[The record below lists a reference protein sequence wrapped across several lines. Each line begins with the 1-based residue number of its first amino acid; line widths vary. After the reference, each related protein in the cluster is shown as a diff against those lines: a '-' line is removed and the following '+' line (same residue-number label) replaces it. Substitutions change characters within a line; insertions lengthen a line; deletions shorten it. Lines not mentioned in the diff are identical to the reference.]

1 MKRVILIFTVL
12 LNVIPF
18 SAFAEEYSLN
28 DLYRIALERS
38 ETIKIAE
45 EDLYISQREKDRAV
59 AVLFPKLSA
68 FGSYREY
75 SKEKTDGSFVIQPDN
90 STSWGLSLNQ
100 TLSVSGKELTAYKI
114 AKESIT
120 GSRIDLD
127 SVKEGYLL
135 NVASSYFNVLR
146 AKEAVDIA
154 KANEERL
161 IKYRNA
167 AQTRLKVGEIT
178 KTVLLRAEAELSG
191 AQSDSIKT
199 ENALTLARTVLAR
212 TVGIS
217 NDYELKEYDTAG
229 NGESPLANC
238 QRQDIECFKQTALA
252 ERSEIKSTELQKK
265 IAADQIKY
273 TKGSYWPDVSVEGVY
288 VRNEDHPSTAFI
300 NNESMYGGI
309 KLNFPFFEGG
319 LRRAEV
325 RESEAR
331 FRQADLR
338 LKDLYK
344 TISVEVENAYLNMIT
359 VSGILEKLQAEVA
372 YAADNY
378 NAVSKQF
385 EFGLANSLD
394 VMDANTLLVTSERQL
409 SNAKYDYQF
418 AILQLKRAT
427 GTLLKTVISNQAP
440 VVSSQAS
447 VVRNQ

>member
-1 MKRVILIFTVL
+1 MKRVILILTVF

-18 SAFAEEYSLN
+18 SAFAEEYSLD

-75 SKEKTDGSFVIQPDN
+75 SMEKTEGSLVIQPDN

-120 GSRIDLD
+120 GSMIDLD

-135 NVASSYFNVLR
+135 NVASSYFIVLR

-191 AQSDSIKT
+191 AQSDLIKA
-199 ENALTLARTVLAR
+199 ENALTLAKTVLAR

-217 NDYELKEYDTAG
+217 TDYELKESDTLA
-229 NGESPLANC
+229 NGDSPLDNC
-238 QRQDIECFKQTALA
+238 QRQDIECFKQTAFA
-252 ERSEIKSTELQKK
+252 ERSEIKSSELQKK

-273 TKGSYWPDVSVEGVY
+273 TKGSYWPDVSIEGVY
-288 VRNEDHPSTAFI
+288 VRNEDHPTAAFT
-300 NNESMYGGI
+300 NSESIYGGI

-331 FRQADLR
+331 FRQVDLR

-344 TISVEVENAYLNMIT
+344 TINVEVEKAYLNMIT
-359 VSGILEKLQAEVA
+359 VSGVLEKLQLEVS
-372 YAADNY
+372 YAKDNY
-378 NAVSKQF
+378 NSVSKQF

-427 GTLLKTVISNQAP
+427 GTLLKAVVGSLETE
-440 VVSSQAS
+440 VSSQ
-447 VVRNQ
+447 